1 MIKVFLKCIFL
12 LVFAFR
18 TFIFDLGSVFRCL
31 RSGLVALGLIQ
42 SQGLVRYN
50 GLKRQYFPQCH
61 LKCSF
66 TAFLPLLDAQNEQRL
81 YVSAAKT

>member
-1 MIKVFLKCIFL
+1 M
-12 LVFAFR
+12 
-18 TFIFDLGSVFRCL
+18 
-31 RSGLVALGLIQ
+31 ALGLIQ

-81 YVSAAKT
+81 YVSAVKT